1 MSTKKILFLLSL
13 VLVLSLALV
22 ACGGQ
27 PAAEEP
33 AAEEPAAEEP
43 AAEEPMAGAVV
54 ASCDADG
61 MFDGA
66 AFKKDP
72 PYTFCF
78 SNASVANAW
87 RVAMVQNFDYGID
100 EAKADGLI
108 GDYFYTDANADA
120 NKQIGDIED
129 LLTKG
134 CDVMIISAE
143 TADVVD
149 PGAKKAMEA
158 GVPVI
163 TLDRDVASPENRVS
177 YTDGDSCVMGTEQM
191 KWLAEELGGEGKI
204 VMLSGVAGASPAEER
219 LRCARE
225 VLADYPG
232 IEELAHA
239 YTDWSP
245 TGGQAQM
252 EAWITTFGDEIDG
265 VWSDS
270 ALQGVGA
277 IEAFLGAGM
286 KVPPISGEDWA
297 LFLRLA
303 VENDAPF
310 VGVSFPNRMSYFTV
324 QDALALL
331 QGEKIECHHQVPG
344 LVISED
350 NLSDFWNEDTSD
362 ELWLDMLPEVLA
374 TYE

>member
-1 MSTKKILFLLSL
+1 MSFKKVLFLLSL
-13 VLVLSLALV
+13 VMVLSLTLV
-22 ACGGQ
+22 ACGGA
-27 PAAEEP
+27 PAEEEV
-33 AAEEPAAEEP
+33 AAGP
-43 AAEEPMAGAVV
+43 VV

-61 MFDGA
+61 YFDGA
-66 AFKKDP
+66 AYKKEA
-72 PYTFCF
+72 PYTVCF

-87 RVAMVQNFDYGID
+87 RVAMVQNFDYGIE
-100 EAKADGLI
+100 EAKAAGLI
-108 GDYFYTDANADA
+108 ENYYYTDANADP

-149 PGAKKAMEA
+149 PGAKKAMDA

-163 TLDRDVASPENRVS
+163 TLDRDVASPANRVS
-177 YTDGDSCVMGTEQM
+177 YTDGDSCFMGTEQM
-191 KWLAEELGGEGKI
+191 RWVAETLGGEGNI

-219 LRCARE
+219 LRCANE
-225 VLADYPG
+225 VLAQYPG
-232 IEELAHA
+232 ITILAHA

-252 EAWITTFGDEIDG
+252 EAWITQFGDEIDG

-270 ALQGVGA
+270 ALQTVGA
-277 IEAFLGAGM
+277 VEAFLAAEM
-286 KVPPISGEDWA
+286 QVPPISGEEWA
-297 LFLRLA
+297 LFLRQA
-303 VENDAPF
+303 VENDFPF

-331 QGEKIECHHQVPG
+331 QGEKIECHHQIPG
-344 LVISED
+344 LVITED
-350 NLSDFWNEDTSD
+350 NLSDFWNENTSD

>member
-13 VLVLSLALV
+13 VLILSLALV

-43 AAEEPMAGAVV
+43 AAEEPMAGPVV

-87 RVAMVQNFDYGID
+87 RVAMVQNFDYGIE
-100 EAKADGLI
+100 EAKDAGLI

-163 TLDRDVASPENRVS
+163 TLDRDVANSENRVS
-177 YTDGDSCVMGTEQM
+177 YTDGDSCFMGTKQM
-191 KWLAEELGGEGKI
+191 GWLAEELGGEGKI
-204 VMLSGVAGASPAEER
+204 VLLSGVAGASPAEER

-225 VLADYPG
+225 VLAENPG

-252 EAWITTFGDEIDG
+252 EAWITTFGEEIDG

-277 IEAFLGAGM
+277 IEAFLAAGLD
-286 KVPPISGEDWA
+286 VPPISGEDWA

-303 VENDAPF
+303 VENEAPF
-310 VGVSFPNRMSYFTV
+310 VGVSFPNRMSYDTV

-344 LVISED
+344 LVIAED
-350 NLSDFWNEDTSD
+350 NLSTFWNEGTSD

>member
-1 MSTKKILFLLSL
+1 
-13 VLVLSLALV
+13 
-22 ACGGQ
+22 
-27 PAAEEP
+27 
-33 AAEEPAAEEP
+33 
-43 AAEEPMAGAVV
+43 
-54 ASCDADG
+54 
-61 MFDGA
+61 
-66 AFKKDP
+66 
-72 PYTFCF
+72 
-78 SNASVANAW
+78 
-87 RVAMVQNFDYGID
+87 MVQNFDYGIE
-100 EAKADGLI
+100 EAKAAGLI

-163 TLDRDVASPENRVS
+163 TLDRDVASPDNRVS
-177 YTDGDSCVMGTEQM
+177 YTDGDSCLMGTEQM
-191 KWLAEELGGEGKI
+191 KWLAEELGGEGDI
-204 VMLSGVAGASPAEER
+204 VLLSGVAGASPAEER

-225 VLADYPG
+225 VLAEYPG
-232 IEELAHA
+232 ITELAHA

-252 EAWITTFGDEIDG
+252 EAWITTFGEEMDG

-277 IEAFLGAGM
+277 VEAFLAADM

-297 LFLRLA
+297 LFFRLA
-303 VENDAPF
+303 AENDVPF

-324 QDALALL
+324 QDAIALL
-331 QGEKIECHHQVPG
+331 QGEKIECHHQVAP
-344 LVISED
+344 LVID
-350 NLSDFWNEDTSD
+350 KNNIGDYWNENTSD